1 MIGKNTRL
9 RYYLNSTPSHAP
21 EDIESTEIIA
31 DFSEENVQANIT
43 ANAWTFYGE
52 DAAIIRTWKDDGK
65 IYDGL
70 PFKIE
75 AYNNLNNVVGFDGL
89 LDLTDNYQDNWND
102 SRRVTVNMKK
112 AEGLNI
118 FFDQLGSLS
127 FAYLESKGVFTL
139 NDYQDCD
146 YVVEKKINLI
156 EEMMNGII
164 LFLMLTEL
172 IDQIKEIAEEVE
184 NLIAHATG
192 GATGSVA
199 ATLLGV
205 AKIAIKTAY
214 ALSILVVILDL
225 AKQLFETFSPP
236 LRTHKTLNLRVA
248 MTKVCD
254 YLGYGFNSEIDEL
267 DTMYYLPSNPQL
279 EQPDLQNFLTYEVGT
294 QTGLPHTQD
303 AQYQCS
309 AFFELMKKMFNG
321 KFAISGGVCQFHPKG
336 HQYWVKTSTYTMP
349 QVKPKTLTTN
359 ASDLSADKILTF
371 NYDLTDEYTVDNY
384 TGTTY
389 EIRTS
394 LITQQAAKNNLLK
407 GFEEINFE
415 VCLGSQKTELTT
427 AEIKLQKTGK
437 VIDKVV
443 ASFNGS
449 SHYYNYV
456 KNNKIGVL
464 KQTANWHALPKILKL
479 TGRKLAADYRN
490 TFSAKTLYQ
499 NYFTFDSF
507 VLSNFGGQK
516 EVFNEVRIPFGMND
530 FIELVDNSYFQ
541 DSQNR
546 TGKIMSIKWNIM
558 SDTATVNYW
567 VKQVYT
573 TNLRETYIEP

>member
-9 RYYLNSTPSHAP
+9 RYYLNNIPSHAP

-118 FFDQLGSLS
+118 FFDQLGALS

-172 IDQIKEIAEEVE
+172 IDQIKQIAEEVE

-192 GATGSVA
+192 GATGSIA

-225 AKQLFETFSPP
+225 GKQLFETFSPP

-254 YLGYGFNSEIDEL
+254 YLGYGFNSDIDDTVSSTNFALINVHKSIRASRFLSPNPGAFIAHNCKPLTLLRTSPAKVSPITSSATMTNGLEL
-267 DTMYYLPSNPQL
+267 LAQCSISGINSINTA
-279 EQPDLQNFLTYEVGT
+279 NFLSVTNIK
-294 QTGLPHTQD
+294 GLFKEH
-303 AQYQCS
+303 
-309 AFFELMKKMFNG
+309 N
-321 KFAISGGVCQFHPKG
+321 
-336 HQYWVKTSTYTMP
+336 
-349 QVKPKTLTTN
+349 
-359 ASDLSADKILTF
+359 DLLFS
-371 NYDLTDEYTVDNY
+371 V
-384 TGTTY
+384 
-389 EIRTS
+389 
-394 LITQQAAKNNLLK
+394 
-407 GFEEINFE
+407 
-415 VCLGSQKTELTT
+415 
-427 AEIKLQKTGK
+427 IK
-437 VIDKVV
+437 
-443 ASFNGS
+443 
-449 SHYYNYV
+449 
-456 KNNKIGVL
+456 
-464 KQTANWHALPKILKL
+464 
-479 TGRKLAADYRN
+479 
-490 TFSAKTLYQ
+490 
-499 NYFTFDSF
+499 
-507 VLSNFGGQK
+507 
-516 EVFNEVRIPFGMND
+516 
-530 FIELVDNSYFQ
+530 
-541 DSQNR
+541 
-546 TGKIMSIKWNIM
+546 
-558 SDTATVNYW
+558 
-567 VKQVYT
+567 
-573 TNLRETYIEP
+573 